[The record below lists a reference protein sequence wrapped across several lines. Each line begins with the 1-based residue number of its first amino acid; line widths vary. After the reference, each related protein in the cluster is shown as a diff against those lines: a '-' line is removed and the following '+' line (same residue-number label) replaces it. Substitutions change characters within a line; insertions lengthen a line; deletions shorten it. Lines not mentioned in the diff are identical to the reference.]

1 MDSPRPSRPGSIS
14 GRFLF
19 AVFAC
24 CLTPAAL
31 HAQSSLS
38 RAEQLVAEGDQ
49 RLAQGHTGEARKA
62 YRQALKDDDGLAA
75 AHLGLARVDLEE
87 QQWDDAKERLHKII
101 KRAPDHVEAHYYRA
115 IAYRELAKYRTFNQ
129 GRHRKSSE
137 EDFTWIIQ
145 RDSLF
150 RDVFYQFALLRRYS
164 DAYTEALELGH
175 TQIALKPDLDEAQH
189 GLFRLYRSYLNHTEA
204 AEAQAWLQSQD
215 ETHAA
220 YFAGEALRREDR
232 LDEADV
238 IFRDLLSRPLSI
250 PPQPVLL
257 SRARIH
263 YQKENPERAQ
273 RFVDQAIDK
282 IESPLEAVL
291 VFDDF
296 KYITSEDELTFYRTL
311 ETPEELKAFL
321 RAFWARRN
329 PLPARPLN
337 VRLAEHYRRL
347 LVAEQEYIYD
357 GFRLWFSD
365 PDRRGDLT
373 FPAAYALNQEFNDKG
388 LIYIRHGPPDDRE
401 GQVGGDMEFRTVID
415 NTDVYGTPSEYSY
428 NAGWRPNESW
438 RYNTP
443 QRMDFHFV
451 VDEGG
456 GANNWRLT
464 PALTNFGMLES
475 REHWGPP
482 YSEMARIVRTMEA
495 IQGSKETSSTATRS
509 VARSLDEEISEEEAQ
524 IQDSMR
530 TQGPNRTMVAEQSR
544 SLLEFTTIR
553 QRMVEQS
560 RDAVKLALNTD
571 QHTWENEAALIP
583 MPYVPAAFRGDDG
596 QTRIEI
602 YFALPLGTITS
613 ALETPGNTVKVEMG
627 YAVHDEAWRIVA
639 SDVQTKTVPT
649 NSGPTAALIDF
660 YQFTVPPDSYQVSL
674 HGFTTRTGQVG
685 GDKFAYRVPDFSQ
698 PTLAM
703 SDLVLADFI
712 GPAQVSRFDRGHLHV
727 SPNPFMRFSTQQPVF
742 VYFELYRLGLDAN
755 DLTQFTVEY
764 TLTPQKRRRRNRAAL
779 SIRTDRSTEAPSPVE
794 YTEIDVR
801 KVDPGPYTL
810 TVTITDKI
818 TGETRQRSRPL
829 ELVKY
834 K

>member
-1 MDSPRPSRPGSIS
+1 MASARLSRLGSIS
-14 GRFLF
+14 GWILL
-19 AVFAC
+19 AVLAC
-24 CLTPAAL
+24 CLAPATL

-38 RAEQLVAEGDQ
+38 SAEQRVAEGD
-49 RLAQGHTGEARKA
+49 RHLAQGRTGEARKA
-62 YRQALKDDDGLAA
+62 YREAVKEDGSLTA

-87 QQWDDAKERLHKII
+87 KQWDDAKERLHKII
-101 KRAPDHVEAHYYRA
+101 KDAPDHIEAHYYRA
-115 IAYRELAKYRTFNQ
+115 IAYRELVKFRTFNQ
-129 GRHRKSSE
+129 GRHRKGAE
-137 EDFTWIIQ
+137 EDFRWVIE

-150 RDVFYQFALLRRYS
+150 RDVFHQYALLRRYS
-164 DAYTEALELGH
+164 DAYAEAIDLVH
-175 TQIALKPDLDEAQH
+175 VQVALKPDLDEAQH
-189 GLFRLYRSYLNHTEA
+189 ELFRLYRSYLNHTDA
-204 AEAQAWLQSQD
+204 AEAHAWL
-215 ETHAA
+215 ERKGGTHAA
-220 YFAGEALRREDR
+220 YFAGEALRRTGR
-232 LDEADV
+232 LDEADAR
-238 IFRDLLSRPLSI
+238 FRDLLSRPLSI

-273 RFVDQAIDK
+273 RFVEQAIDQ
-282 IESPLEAVL
+282 IESPLHAAL
-291 VFDDF
+291 AFDDF
-296 KYITSEDELTFYRTL
+296 KYIVSEDELAFYRTL
-311 ETPEELKAFL
+311 ETPDELKTFL

-347 LVAEQEYIYD
+347 LIAEKDYVYD

-373 FPAAYALNQEFNDKG
+373 FPAAYVLNQEFNDKG
-388 LIYIRHGPPDDRE
+388 LIYLRHGPPHDRE
-401 GQVGGDMEFRTVID
+401 GQVGGEMEFRTVID
-415 NTDVYGTPSEYSY
+415 NTDVYGAPSEYSY

-438 RYNTP
+438 RYNAP
-443 QRMDFHFV
+443 QQMDFHFV

-482 YSEMARIVRTMEA
+482 YSEMARIVRTMET

-509 VARSLDEEISEEEAQ
+509 VARSLDEEISEQEQAA
-524 IQDSMR
+524 QDSLR
-530 TQGPNRTMVAEQSR
+530 AQGPNLTLVAEQSR
-544 SLLEFTTIR
+544 SMLEFTAIR

-560 RDAVKLALNTD
+560 IDAVQVALNTD
-571 QHTWENEAALIP
+571 QHTWEDESVLIP
-583 MPYVPAAFRGDDG
+583 MPYVPAAFRGNDG
-596 QTRIEI
+596 QTRVEI

-613 ALETPGNTVKVEMG
+613 ALDAPGNTVNVEMG
-627 YAVHDEAWRIVA
+627 YAVHDVAWRTVA
-639 SDVQTKTVPT
+639 ADVQTKKVPT
-649 NSGPTAALIDF
+649 NTDPTAALIDF
-660 YQFTVPPDSYQVSL
+660 YQFSVPPDSYQVSL

-685 GDKFAYRVPDFSQ
+685 GDKFAYRAPDFSQ

-712 GPAQVSRFDRGHLHV
+712 GPAQVSRFDRGDLHI
-727 SPNPFMRFSTQQPVF
+727 SPNPFMRFSVQQPVF

-764 TLTPQKRRRRNRAAL
+764 TLTPEKRRRRNRAAL
-779 SIRTDRSTEAPSPVE
+779 SIRTDRSTEDPSPVE
-794 YTEIDVR
+794 YIEIDVR
-801 KVDPGPYTL
+801 KVDPGDYTL

-829 ELVKY
+829 ALIKY